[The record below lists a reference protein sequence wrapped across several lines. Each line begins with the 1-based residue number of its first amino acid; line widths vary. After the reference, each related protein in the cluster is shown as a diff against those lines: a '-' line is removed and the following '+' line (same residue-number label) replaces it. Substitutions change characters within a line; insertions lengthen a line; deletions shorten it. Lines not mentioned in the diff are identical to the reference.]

1 MEIIDIENECRI
13 CYEPV
18 KEKILFCDC
27 KGSQGYIHQECLLKC
42 LNIDVKK
49 INLCGIIEK
58 KCELCQKDITVK
70 ITKDYYYYV
79 ILFLCFMLFIS
90 VSYVLFEVYNFQNS
104 DFDTSFFYGI
114 LILIL
119 GICYYSIIILILNSY
134 FKSKVLFSTLRT

>member
-79 ILFLCFMLFIS
+79 ILFLCFMLFMS
-90 VSYVLFEVYNFQNS
+90 VSYVLFEEYNFQNS

-134 FKSKVLFSTLRT
+134 FKSKVLFRTLRT